1 MIQSNT
7 SNIDSI
13 QYLKYWCNLPGP
25 SAANRNESNWA
36 LESTENM
43 AGEGELEL
51 EVEFPKFLADI
62 LDKTEIIFENFDSE
76 VGIMEDHFVK
86 FLLRC
91 SRNFED

>member
-1 MIQSNT
+1 
-7 SNIDSI
+7 
-13 QYLKYWCNLPGP
+13 
-25 SAANRNESNWA
+25 
-36 LESTENM
+36 M

-62 LDKTEIIFENFDSE
+62 LDKTEIIFENFAEAHAE
-76 VGIMEDHFVK
+76 VLLRIPLRKKAKKDEIREDHFLK